1 MKYIKDREELR
12 KVEFPTF
19 LKDVIDCG
27 GKGYFHYWFQY
38 ENTHYAMVESED
50 GTMRK
55 IPTGNIQ
62 FVEYFE
68 GERRISL

>member
-1 MKYIKDREELR
+1 
-12 KVEFPTF
+12 
-19 LKDVIDCG
+19 
-27 GKGYFHYWFQY
+27 
-38 ENTHYAMVESED
+38 MVESED

-68 GERRISL
+68 GEPRISL